1 MRRAGDKQI
10 LEEDRARAPG
20 ANIPKPSLERLAQCH
35 QIALRAGE
43 DGNEN
48 LSSVYLSEILGVDG
62 LVEDPRGRAD
72 LPAAL
77 LGVDETLV
85 RKDMASVGIVGKP
98 RVGYSTG
105 QIISTLEST
114 LGLSQHT
121 DAVLIGC
128 GGIGSALLRYSG
140 FRKYGLRI
148 AAAFDA
154 DFAKV
159 NQHVGDYVILPMEK
173 CRSVIN
179 TFRVE
184 VAILAVPAEVAQET
198 ADWLVG
204 RGVKAIWNFAPIHL
218 RVPAGIVV
226 RNENLALGLAELIHS
241 LRQNNMEEDDG
252 ARTH

>member
-1 MRRAGDKQI
+1 MRRAGAKQI
-10 LEEDRARAPG
+10 LEEDRGRSPG

-48 LSSVYLSEILGVDG
+48 LSSVYLSEI
-62 LVEDPRGRAD
+62 
-72 LPAAL
+72 

-128 GGIGSALLRYSG
+128 GGIGSALLRYPG

-159 NQHVGDYVILPMEK
+159 NQHVGDYVVLPMEK

-179 TFRVE
+179 TFRVK
-184 VAILAVPAEVAQET
+184 VAILAVPIDVAQET
-198 ADWLVG
+198 ADWLVE

-252 ARTH
+252 ARTP